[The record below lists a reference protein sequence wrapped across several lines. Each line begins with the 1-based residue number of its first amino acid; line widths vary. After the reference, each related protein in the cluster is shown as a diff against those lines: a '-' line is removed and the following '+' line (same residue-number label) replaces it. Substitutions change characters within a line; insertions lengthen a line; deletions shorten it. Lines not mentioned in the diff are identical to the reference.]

1 MKYLIAILIIICIA
15 SLFTLVKWM
24 DDRLFVKRDSKSTKE
39 LQDDKKWL
47 LILLIGGLVVGA
59 LFVMIYYL

>member
-39 LQDDKKWL
+39 LRDDKKWL
-47 LILLIGGLVVGA
+47 LISLIGGLIVGT

>member
-1 MKYLIAILIIICIA
+1 MKYLIAILIVICIA

-39 LQDDKKWL
+39 LRDDKRWL
-47 LILLIGGLVVGA
+47 LISLIGGLIVGT

>member
-47 LILLIGGLVVGA
+47 LISLIGGLFVGT

>member
-24 DDRLFVKRDSKSTKE
+24 DDRLFVKRDSKSTKD

-47 LILLIGGLVVGA
+47 LISLIGGLVVGA

>member
-24 DDRLFVKRDSKSTKE
+24 DDRLFVKRDSKSAKE
-39 LQDDKKWL
+39 LRDDKKWL
-47 LILLIGGLVVGA
+47 LISLIGGLIVGT

>member
-39 LQDDKKWL
+39 LRDDKKWL
-47 LILLIGGLVVGA
+47 LISLIGGLIVGT
-59 LFVMIYYL
+59 LF

>member
-15 SLFTLVKWM
+15 SLFTLIKWI

-39 LQDDKKWL
+39 LRDDKKWL
-47 LILLIGGLVVGA
+47 LISLIGGLIVGT

>member
-47 LILLIGGLVVGA
+47 LISLIGGLVVGA

>member
-1 MKYLIAILIIICIA
+1 MKYLIAILIVICIA

-24 DDRLFVKRDSKSTKE
+24 DDRVFVKRDSKITKE
-39 LQDDKKWL
+39 LRDDKRWL
-47 LILLIGGLVVGA
+47 LISLIGGLIVGT

>member
-1 MKYLIAILIIICIA
+1 MKYLIAILIVICIA

-24 DDRLFVKRDSKSTKE
+24 DDRVFVKRDSKSTKE
-39 LQDDKKWL
+39 LRDDKRWL
-47 LILLIGGLVVGA
+47 LISLIGGLIVGT

>member
-47 LILLIGGLVVGA
+47 LISLIGGLVVGI

>member
-15 SLFTLVKWM
+15 SLFTLIKWI

-47 LILLIGGLVVGA
+47 LISLIGGLIVGT